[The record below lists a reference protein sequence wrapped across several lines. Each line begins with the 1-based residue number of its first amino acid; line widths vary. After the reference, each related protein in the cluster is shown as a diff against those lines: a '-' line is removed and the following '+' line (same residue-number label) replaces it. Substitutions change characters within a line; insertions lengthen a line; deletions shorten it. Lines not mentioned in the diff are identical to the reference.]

1 MAHMNTGI
9 RIGQGIDFHRLVEG
23 RELWIGGVQI
33 PHYKGALGHSDAD
46 VLLHAIC
53 DALLGSLSLGDIGT
67 HFPDTDPAY
76 KGIDSK
82 ILLQRTIELIST
94 HGYAVVNIDA
104 TVCLQLPKVKP
115 FVQLMREKIAAI
127 SHVSIDD
134 VSIKATTTEQLGFI
148 GREEGLMATANV
160 LVAPVA
166 GKI

>member
-1 MAHMNTGI
+1 MPRMNTGL

-53 DALLGSLSLGDIGT
+53 DGLLGSLSLGDIGT

-82 ILLQRTIELIST
+82 ILLQRTIELLNK
-94 HGYAVVNIDA
+94 HGYAVINIDA
-104 TVCLQLPKVKP
+104 TICLQLPKVKP
-115 FVQLMREKIAAI
+115 FVQLMRENIASI
-127 SHVSIDD
+127 LRIGIDD

-160 LVAPVA
+160 LVAPT
-166 GKI
+166 GHQI